1 MDFSFT
7 EEQEMLKKSA
17 RDYLAAKCPK
27 SYVKR
32 METDGKGYTPEM
44 WQEMAGLGWQGLVI
58 PEKYGGSG
66 MKMLDLAVLSEEF
79 GRACLPGPFFSTV
92 VLSAVSIM
100 EAGTDSQKEKYLPG
114 IASGKTLATL
124 ALNEKDARY
133 EARAIAMKATA
144 GKDGYILTGTKM
156 FVPDANVADYML
168 VVARTADTVNPERGI
183 TIFIVD
189 AKSPGITC
197 TPLDTMAH
205 DKLCEVDFRRVRIPK
220 ESVLGGV
227 GRGWE
232 IVRKALERAT
242 ALKCCDTVGVLQRVL
257 EMTLDYAKER
267 KQFDKP
273 IGSFQVIQH
282 YLAEI
287 ATDVDGARFSAYQA
301 AWRLSE
307 GRPCLREIAIAK
319 TFAADAFE
327 RTITKSHQIFGAI
340 GVSIDHDLH
349 FYTTR
354 GKAAMLTYG
363 DSDYWRE
370 FVAQSMAL

>member
-27 SYVKR
+27 SYVKQ
-32 METDGKGYTPEM
+32 METDEKGYTPEL

-66 MKMLDLAVLSEEF
+66 MKLLDLAVLGEEF
-79 GRACLPGPFFSTV
+79 GRACLPGPFFPTV
-92 VLSAVSIM
+92 VLAAMSIL
-100 EAGTDSQKEKYLPG
+100 EAGTDAQKEKYLPG
-114 IASGKTLATL
+114 IAGGKMVMTL

-133 EARAIAMKATA
+133 YAQAIALKAT
-144 GKDGYILTGTKM
+144 GDREGYILTGTKL
-156 FVPDANVADYML
+156 FVPDAAVADYIL
-168 VVARTADTVNPERGI
+168 VVARTGQTVNPARGV
-183 TIFIVD
+183 TVFIVD
-189 AKSPGITC
+189 GKSPGIT
-197 TPLDTMAH
+197 TTALKTMAH
-205 DKLCEVDFRRVRIPK
+205 DRLYEVNFRRVRVSK
-220 ESVLGGV
+220 DNVLGEV

-232 IVRKALERAT
+232 IVRKVIERAA

-257 EMTLDYAKER
+257 GMTLDYSKER

-307 GRPCLREIAIAK
+307 GKPCVREIAIAK

-327 RTITKSHQIFGAI
+327 RIITKSHQIFGAI

-354 GKAAMLTYG
+354 GKAAMLSYG

-370 FVAQSMAL
+370 FVAQSMGI